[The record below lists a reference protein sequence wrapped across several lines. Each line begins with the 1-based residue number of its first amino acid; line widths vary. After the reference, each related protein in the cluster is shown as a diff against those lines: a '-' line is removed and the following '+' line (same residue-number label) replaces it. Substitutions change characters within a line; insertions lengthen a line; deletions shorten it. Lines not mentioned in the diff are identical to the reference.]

1 MKFNLTFFQ
10 ICINEMYYEYQ
21 FDYYRKTVS
30 LDYNK
35 AICVPD
41 GSDLLESIEG
51 VGATSKWTL
60 DKVRHVYTTHFPQV
74 NGKKIYLL

>member
-1 MKFNLTFFQ
+1 M
-10 ICINEMYYEYQ
+10 
-21 FDYYRKTVS
+21 S
-30 LDYNK
+30 HDYNK
-35 AICVPD
+35 AICVPA

-74 NGKKIYLL
+74 NDKINSLQCYGKSKNLFILRLGISILCQ